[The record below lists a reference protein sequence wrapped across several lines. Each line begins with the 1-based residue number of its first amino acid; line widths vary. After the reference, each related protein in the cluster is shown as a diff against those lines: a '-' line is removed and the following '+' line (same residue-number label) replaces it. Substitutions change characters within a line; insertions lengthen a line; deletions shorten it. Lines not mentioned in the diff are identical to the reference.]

1 MRPFLR
7 AAIRIVECLFPLVC
21 LVVGIATWASAEGER
36 IAVVVHPSSALIS
49 LKAADVRAIYLGERQ
64 FVGNDHLMP
73 LHMPEGRWK
82 TAFLHQVV
90 GKAPKE
96 YKLYWV
102 QRVFQDGASLP
113 KALTGPDAII
123 AEVAADVSS
132 IGYVPE
138 RVAQDTRS
146 VKVLFVVPGP

>member
-7 AAIRIVECLFPLVC
+7 AAIRIAECLLPLIC
-21 LVVGIATWASAEGER
+21 LVAGIATWASAEGER
-36 IAVVVHPSSALIS
+36 IAVIVHPSTVLTS
-49 LKAADVRAIYLGERQ
+49 LTAADVRAIYLGERQ
-64 FVGNDHLMP
+64 FIGNDHVKV
-73 LHMPEGRWK
+73 LHLPEGRWK

-90 GKAPKE
+90 GKGPKE

-102 QRVFQDGASLP
+102 QRVFQEGTDLP
-113 KALTGPDAII
+113 KVLTGPDAVI
-123 AEVAADVSS
+123 AEVAAQMST

-138 RVAQDTRS
+138 RVAQDARS